1 MVARGRASGAVVTA
15 GEARARWVKVGFA
28 LQDFG
33 FALQPDF
40 PVFLGNAL
48 NWVTQATPVLVRGL
62 GTVEVPLRAAQVRDG
77 TGALVAVSPT
87 DRGVVFE
94 APRADVYTVS
104 APDGEVLVAA
114 NATDPDYALINR
126 TRLAEAAAAPVA
138 EGASA
143 GLWGMEL
150 WMLLL
155 LLAGALLLIDWAA
168 LTRRFTA

>member
-1 MVARGRASGAVVTA
+1 
-15 GEARARWVKVGFA
+15 VKVGFA
-28 LQDFG
+28 LQDSN

-48 NWVTQATPVLVRGL
+48 NWVTESTPVLVRGL
-62 GTVEVPLRAAQVRDG
+62 GTVEVPLRGAQVRDG
-77 TGALVAVSPT
+77 SGKPVAVSPT

-104 APDGEVLVAA
+104 APVLGEQVLGRQVLVAA
-114 NATDPDYALINR
+114 NVADPDYALINR

-138 EGASA
+138 ESSSA
-143 GLWGMEL
+143 GLWNMEL